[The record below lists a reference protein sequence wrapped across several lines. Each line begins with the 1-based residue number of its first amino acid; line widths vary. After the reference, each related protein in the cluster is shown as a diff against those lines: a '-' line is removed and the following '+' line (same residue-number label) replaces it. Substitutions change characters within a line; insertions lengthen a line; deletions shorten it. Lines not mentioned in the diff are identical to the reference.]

1 MREMGEGKRERKSYF
16 LKFKS
21 FLKKFSLIVKIKKII
36 WFCLFLDLPTRHINF
51 LNESIVNNKK
61 KTFDN
66 QKKAIELL
74 AINNFNEKYIVNS
87 SDKVIGRSLYINGS
101 FEFDIFLHTLE
112 ILENRIKTKTLVDV
126 GANIGS
132 ICIPAIKRG
141 IFKNSLA
148 IEPEPYNFDLLT
160 KNIFIN
166 NISDKIQTFNVALAQ
181 FDNQKIK
188 FEKSEDNYGDH
199 RIKSN
204 STQKNY
210 CNEDKRKIIEIET
223 KRLDTI
229 MKDFDPKETLLWV
242 DVQGYEGFVLE
253 GGINTLR
260 KKSPLVIEFEPYLIE
275 RLNSYNLLKKN
286 LLDTEYRNCYNLN
299 SKCFF
304 QDYKNNLDNLYND
317 LFKTVSATNLL
328 FFN

>member
-1 MREMGEGKRERKSYF
+1 MRKRVKENYF
-16 LKFKS
+16 LKLKF
-21 FLKKFSLIVKIKKII
+21 FLKKFPFIVKIKKII
-36 WFCLFLDLPTRHINF
+36 WSCLLLYLKHKHINF
-51 LNESIVNNKK
+51 LNKFIVNNKK

-66 QKKAIELL
+66 QKKRTELL

-87 SDKVIGRSLYINGS
+87 SDKVIGRSLYIHGS
-101 FEFDIFLHTLE
+101 FDFDVFLHTLE
-112 ILENRIKTKTLVDV
+112 ILKNKIKTETLVDI

-141 IFKNSLA
+141 IFTNCLA

-166 NISDKIQTFNVALAQ
+166 NLSNKIQTFNVALSQ
-181 FDNQKIK
+181 FDNQKLK

-204 STQKNY
+204 SIEKNY
-210 CNEDKRKIIEIET
+210 FNEDKRKIIDVET
-223 KRLDTI
+223 KTLDKI
-229 MKDFDPKETLLWV
+229 MQDFESKETLLWM
-242 DVQGYEGFVLE
+242 DVQGYEGFILE
-253 GGINTLR
+253 GGINTLS
-260 KKSPLVIEFEPYLIE
+260 KKPPLVLELEPYLVE

-286 LLDTEYRNCYNLN
+286 LINAEYRNCYNLN
-299 SKCFF
+299 SKYFL

-317 LFKTVSATNLL
+317 LLKTTRSTNLL
-328 FFN
+328 FFD